1 MKRMRTL
8 LATALT
14 VGLAGLLAPLVSP
27 SPASAAWSDCPSG
40 QFCIFDNIYFG
51 GAYFTPWW
59 SSPSQLNN
67 FSYANFNDRA
77 SSAVNKTGYR
87 WCLYEHAYKGG
98 NYLVFPPNT
107 QISDFRPYG
116 WNDRASSTAIC

>member
-1 MKRMRTL
+1 MRTF

-27 SPASAAWSDCPSG
+27 SPASAAWSSCPASE
-40 QFCIFDNIYFG
+40 FCIFDNINFG
-51 GAYFTPWW
+51 GAYLRPALNT
-59 SSPSQLNN
+59 PSQWGN
-67 FSYANFNDRA
+67 FTNANFNDRA
-77 SSAVNKTGYR
+77 SSAVNKSGYR

-98 NYLVFPPNT
+98 KRLVFPPNT
-107 QISDFRPYG
+107 QISDFRRYG